1 MVNNIIN
8 CFFVELYVCDGYNAN
23 LATSGRE
30 VEKQSIHGATL
41 SVMLL
46 RLASIY
52 IIIGVDNMYLPAYLF
67 VEVIAYCFYVFLR
80 GVKPTMN
87 LLIFLDIIIH
97 LQK

>member
-8 CFFVELYVCDGYNAN
+8 CIFIELYVRDGCGAVFT
-23 LATSGRE
+23 TSGRE
-30 VEKQSIHGATL
+30 VEKQSIHGATS

-67 VEVIAYCFYVFLR
+67 VEVIAYCFYVFLC

-87 LLIFLDIIIH
+87 LLIFLDIKIR

>member
-1 MVNNIIN
+1 
-8 CFFVELYVCDGYNAN
+8 
-23 LATSGRE
+23 
-30 VEKQSIHGATL
+30 
-41 SVMLL
+41 
-46 RLASIY
+46 
-52 IIIGVDNMYLPAYLF
+52 MYLPAYLF